1 MSYCRWSSDGMKCDV
16 YVYEHYFDGYVCH
29 VAARKIVNLDEAP
42 HVPNL
47 FEYPTDEQGRL
58 TDESIQDYMVKHR
71 AWNEWLDK
79 SAIREDIGL
88 EFDGETISTDSAT
101 SMANEL
107 VMLKEM
113 GYQVPQYAIDALY
126 EEGLENGEQAE
137 L

>member
-16 YVYEHYFDGYVCH
+16 YVYESEYGYVCH
-29 VAARKIVNLDEAP
+29 VASRKIVNLHEAP
-42 HVPNL
+42 HVPSFFDYNTPL
-47 FEYPTDEQGRL
+47 DGKIS
-58 TDESIQDYMVKHR
+58 DSDIQDFMVKHR
-71 AWNEWLDK
+71 AWDDWLDK
-79 SAIREDIGL
+79 SAIRENIGL

-107 VMLKEM
+107 TMLRDM
-113 GYQVPQYAIDALY
+113 GYQVPQYAIDSLY

>member
-1 MSYCRWSSDGMKCDV
+1 MKCDV
-16 YVYEHYFDGYVCH
+16 YVYEDVMGGFTCH

-42 HVPNL
+42 DCPSL
-47 FEYPTDEQGRL
+47 LDYPRGVNGEI
-58 TDESIQDYMVKHR
+58 TDESLADFSVKHR
-71 AWNEWLDK
+71 AW
-79 SAIREDIGL
+79 SAWVRDSAVRENIGL
-88 EFDGETISTDSAT
+88 EFDGKSFNVETAT

-113 GYQVPQYAIDALY
+113 GYQVPQYAIDSLY

>member
-16 YVYEHYFDGYVCH
+16 YVYEHYSDGYVCH
-29 VAARKIVNLDEAP
+29 IAARKIVNLDEAP
-42 HVPNL
+42 HCPSW
-47 FEYPTDEQGRL
+47 FDYPTDEDGRL
-58 TDESIQDYMVKHR
+58 SDDSINDFMLKHR
-71 AWNEWLDK
+71 AWMDWLSK

-113 GYQVPQYAIDALY
+113 GYQVPQYAIDSLY